1 MATLENFLS
10 LSTLLTILSSG
21 IITVLVTF
29 MTNLWLNNNSFKKE
43 YYKKLIDK
51 RLEAYEILENVN
63 RILNIFA
70 YDKKLNGVYFLAF
83 SDPEYWVNLNQSMF
97 QAMLYIRWHGEDT
110 QKTLHQLSYIFAK
123 IGDNLDD
130 SFTKEKLET
139 EASPYLKEILDLK
152 RNLTEY
158 SLLDFENLHD
168 FNSFFSLNK
177 KTIDQR
183 RNRRQL
189 LKK

>member
-29 MTNLWLNNNSFKKE
+29 MTNLWLNNNNFKKE

-51 RLEAYEILENVN
+51 RLEAYDMLETVN

-70 YDKKLNGVYFLAF
+70 YDKKFNGVYFLAF
-83 SDPEYWVNLNQSMF
+83 SDLEYWSKLNQAMF
-97 QAMLYIRWHGEDT
+97 QAMLYIRWHGEAT
-110 QKTLHQLSYIFAK
+110 QKTLHQLSLILAK
-123 IGDNLDD
+123 VGENLGN
-130 SFTKEKLET
+130 SFTQEKLET
-139 EASPYLKEILDLK
+139 EVSPYLKEILDLK
-152 RNLTEY
+152 RNLTKY

-168 FNSFFSLNK
+168 FNSFFLLNK

-183 RNRRQL
+183 RSRRQL
-189 LKK
+189 LKE